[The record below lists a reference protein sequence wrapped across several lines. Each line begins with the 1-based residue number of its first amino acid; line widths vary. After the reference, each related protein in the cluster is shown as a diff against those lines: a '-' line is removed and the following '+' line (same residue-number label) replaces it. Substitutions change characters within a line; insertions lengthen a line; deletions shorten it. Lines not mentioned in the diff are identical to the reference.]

1 MQPRNPDNVQGLD
14 VSQHQGDINWTLV
27 FEAGKSFVFI
37 KATEGATVKDAKF
50 DFNYTEAQ
58 NAGLYVGAYHYAYP
72 ESMDDPILE
81 ADYFID
87 TVNGAGGFEGD
98 LRLPPVLDFETNQ
111 GGLDKDQLS
120 EWARIWME
128 RVMEQVGI
136 KPIVY
141 TYLDF
146 GRRSLNESLGEY
158 PLWFARY
165 DVQQPE
171 DFSGWSEWRFLQYTN
186 SGRVSGIMGNV
197 DLNDFDGSIETLEQF
212 RIDSML
218 W

>member
-1 MQPRNPDNVQGLD
+1 MQPRNPDNIQGID
-14 VSQHQGDINWTLV
+14 VSQHQGDINWPSV
-27 FEAGKSFVFI
+27 FEAGISFVFI
-37 KATEGATVKDAKF
+37 KATEGATVKDKKF
-50 DFNYTEAQ
+50 DSNYTEAK

-87 TVNGAGGFEGD
+87 TVTNAGGFEGN
-98 LRLPPVLDFETNQ
+98 LPPVLDFETNQ
-111 GGLDKDQLS
+111 GSLNKDQLS

-128 RVMEQVGI
+128 RVMEKIGI
-136 KPIVY
+136 KPIIY

-146 GRRSLNESLGEY
+146 GRRNLNETLGEY

-171 DFSGWSEWRFLQYTN
+171 DFSGWSEWKFLQYSSN
-186 SGRVSGIMGNV
+186 GYVPGIMGNV
-197 DLNDFDGSIETLEQF
+197 DLNEFNGSIEDLEQF
-212 RIDSML
+212 RIDSTL